1 MLNGN
6 RKLNL
11 NFSAYSFQYSIKP
24 NLSPF
29 SSVEGEKLNAF
40 YSIPLYI
47 NVSQLGI
54 HYFLA
59 SIIFPVILFKKLMLK
74 KKKKTW
80 KEKPNFQTNK
90 KNKKSWNRAMFWDEM
105 LSRCFRESMSS
116 RILGS
121 RGINL
126 NDIRPPVL
134 TT

>member
-11 NFSAYSFQYSIKP
+11 NFSAYSFQYPIKP

-74 KKKKTW
+74 KKRQGKKNPIS
-80 KEKPNFQTNK
+80 KQTN

-116 RILGS
+116 RIMGS

>member
-11 NFSAYSFQYSIKP
+11 NFSAYSFQYPIKP

-29 SSVEGEKLNAF
+29 LSVEGEKLNAF

-74 KKKKTW
+74 KKR
-80 KEKPNFQTNK
+80 QGK
-90 KNKKSWNRAMFWDEM
+90 KNPISKQTKKIKKAGTEQCMFWDEM

>member
-1 MLNGN
+1 M
-6 RKLNL
+6 NL
-11 NFSAYSFQYSIKP
+11 NFSAHSFQYPIKP

-74 KKKKTW
+74 KKR
-80 KEKPNFQTNK
+80 QGK
-90 KNKKSWNRAMFWDEM
+90 KNPISKQKNKIKNAGTEQCSGMKCCPAVLENQCHLEYWAPA
-105 LSRCFRESMSS
+105 ES
-116 RILGS
+116 
-121 RGINL
+121 
-126 NDIRPPVL
+126 
-134 TT
+134 T

>member
-11 NFSAYSFQYSIKP
+11 NFSAYSFQYPIKP

-59 SIIFPVILFKKLMLK
+59 SIIFPVILFQKINVE
-74 KKKKTW
+74 KKKTR
-80 KEKPNFQTNK
+80 KENPNFQTNK

>member
-11 NFSAYSFQYSIKP
+11 NFSAYSFQYPIKP
-24 NLSPF
+24 KLSPF
-29 SSVEGEKLNAF
+29 SSVGEKLNAF

-74 KKKKTW
+74 KKKKTR

>member
-11 NFSAYSFQYSIKP
+11 NFSAYSFQYPIKP
-24 NLSPF
+24 NLNPF

-74 KKKKTW
+74 KKR
-80 KEKPNFQTNK
+80 QGK
-90 KNKKSWNRAMFWDEM
+90 KNPISKQTKKIKKSWNRAMFWDEM

>member
-11 NFSAYSFQYSIKP
+11 NFSTYSFQYPIKP

-74 KKKKTW
+74 KKRQGKKNPIS
-80 KEKPNFQTNK
+80 KQTK

>member
-11 NFSAYSFQYSIKP
+11 NFSAYSFQYPIKP
-24 NLSPF
+24 NLSLF

-74 KKKKTW
+74 KKDKERKT
-80 KEKPNFQTNK
+80 KFPNK

>member
-11 NFSAYSFQYSIKP
+11 NFSAYSFQYPIKP
-24 NLSPF
+24 NLSLF

-74 KKKKTW
+74 KKKKTR
-80 KEKPNFQTNK
+80 KEKPNFQTKK

-105 LSRCFRESMSS
+105 LSRCLRESMSS

-121 RGINL
+121 HGINL

>member
-11 NFSAYSFQYSIKP
+11 NFSAYSFPYPIKP
-24 NLSPF
+24 NLNPF

-47 NVSQLGI
+47 NVSQLRI

-74 KKKKTW
+74 KKRQGKKNPIS
-80 KEKPNFQTNK
+80 KQTK
-90 KNKKSWNRAMFWDEM
+90 KNKKSWNRAMFWNEM
-105 LSRCFRESMSS
+105 LSCCFRESMSS

>member
-1 MLNGN
+1 M
-6 RKLNL
+6 NL
-11 NFSAYSFQYSIKP
+11 NFSAYSFQYPIKP

-74 KKKKTW
+74 KKR
-80 KEKPNFQTNK
+80 QGK
-90 KNKKSWNRAMFWDEM
+90 KNPISKQTKKLKKAGTEQCSGMKCCPAVLENQCHLEYWAPA
-105 LSRCFRESMSS
+105 ES
-116 RILGS
+116 
-121 RGINL
+121 
-126 NDIRPPVL
+126 
-134 TT
+134 T

>member
-11 NFSAYSFQYSIKP
+11 NFSAYSFQYPIKP
-24 NLSPF
+24 NLSLF

-74 KKKKTW
+74 KKRQGKKNPIS
-80 KEKPNFQTNK
+80 KQTK

>member
-11 NFSAYSFQYSIKP
+11 NFSAYSFQYPIKP

-74 KKKKTW
+74 KKDKERKTQFPNKQKKL
-80 KEKPNFQTNK
+80 
-90 KNKKSWNRAMFWDEM
+90 KKSWNRAMFWDEM
-105 LSRCFRESMSS
+105 LSHCFRESMSS